1 MNTKSNQTR
10 NLILLSMEAFAA
22 QRYSEVG
29 TLFAA
34 ACSSDDADDF
44 KADLE
49 EQLAKAILTETDDT
63 ALAGENMVSK
73 EPKAPMSVIAA
84 AVAQS
89 MRDDDEA
96 IAEAETSLSSD
107 EEEDNDE
114 DEEDSEEEDTEDEDD
129 EDEEGE
135 IPSSISSASKTSSK
149 IVIAMSVK
157 SPVGIKK

>member
-1 MNTKSNQTR
+1 MNTKTNQTR

-22 QRYSEVG
+22 QRYSDVG

-34 ACSSDDADDF
+34 ACSAEDADDF

-49 EQLAKAILTETDDT
+49 DQLAHAILTEVDNT
-63 ALAGENMVSK
+63 AVAGENVMSK

-89 MRDDDEA
+89 MRDDA
-96 IAEAETSLSSD
+96 AAESLSSD
-107 EEEDNDE
+107 EEEDADE
-114 DEEDSEEEDTEDEDD
+114 DEEDSEEEDDEDEDVED
-129 EDEEGE
+129 EDE
-135 IPSSISSASKTSSK
+135 IPSSISSSAQTKSR

-157 SPVGIKK
+157 SPVSIKK